1 MKVDRR
7 SFLSFILGGAAGTA
21 LSPLPWKLTDDF
33 SIWSQNWPWI
43 PVPQKGEISYV
54 NSACTLCPGGCGISV
69 KKVDERVIKIDG
81 LKGHPVNDGGLCIL
95 GHAGAQLLYGPTRI
109 QTPIKKVNG
118 RWQKLSWK
126 AAITELA
133 ARLKELRAKGSSHTV
148 ACVAGSDRGTVAE
161 LLNRFLTVYGS
172 PNFFRMP
179 SIWDSYELALYLT
192 QGTRSMAGFDI
203 ENADFILSFGSGLI
217 EGWGSPGYMLRAKG
231 LLRENG
237 GRMDQIESRLSK
249 TAAKSDHW
257 IAINPGTEGA
267 LALGLA
273 YVIIKEGL
281 YNQDFIDQYTTGF
294 SDRKKLIFDGFPP
307 EIVSKMTGIST
318 GTIVALAKDFARAR
332 KPLAICGQGQGH
344 LPGNLQEFLAVH
356 TLNALV
362 GNINRPG
369 GIWAVPEPDYIDW
382 PELEMD
388 GVALEGLQQTRIDGA
403 GSYRY
408 PNARYFLHRLPQVI
422 NASDESPVQVLFVVD
437 ANPVYS
443 LQDTASVKKAFEK
456 IPFVV
461 SFSSYMDETT
471 ALADLVLPNHVF
483 LERYEDV
490 PAAFGFPKP
499 IIGLTQPA
507 IEPLYNTR
515 HVGDVVIQL
524 AKELG
529 HAIGAAFPWADYA
542 TCLEETLSDNWDT
555 LVEEGYVVDT
565 EFSGTDWTDAFETD
579 SAKFEFNN
587 NDIRTLAG
595 YNPVKAE
602 GDQASYPLLLV
613 PYDTMRLTSRYIDG
627 SPPFLLKALEDT
639 ILNGSE
645 VLIEVNP
652 ATARQLGLAEGKTAN
667 LTTPKGAA
675 RVKVH
680 LSNGIMPGVVAL
692 PRGLGHTAYDKF
704 LAGKGVNYN
713 QLSSP
718 VEDPASGHDPAWGI
732 RAKLSK
738 A

>member
-33 SIWSQNWPWI
+33 SIWSQNWPWT

-69 KKVDERVIKIDG
+69 KKADERVIKIEG

-95 GHAGAQLLYGPTRI
+95 GLAGAQLLYGPTRI

-126 AAITELA
+126 EAITELA
-133 ARLKELRAKGSSHTV
+133 ARLKELRAKGSAHTV
-148 ACVAGSDRGTVAE
+148 ACMAGSDRGTVPE
-161 LLNRFLTVYGS
+161 LFNRFLTVYGS
-172 PNFFRMP
+172 PNFFRTP

-217 EGWGSPGYMLRAKG
+217 EGWGSPGYMFRAKG
-231 LLRENG
+231 LLRKNG

-281 YNQDFIDQYTTGF
+281 YNQNFIDQYTTGF
-294 SDRKKLIFDGFPP
+294 SDRKKRVIDGFPP

-362 GNINRPG
+362 GNINQPG
-369 GIWAVPEPDYIDW
+369 GVWAVPEPDYIDW

-388 GVALEGLQQTRIDGA
+388 GVASEGLQQTRIDGA

-408 PNARYFLHRLPQVI
+408 PNARYLLHRLPQVV

-443 LQDTASVKKAFEK
+443 LQDTASVKKAFKK

-461 SFSSYMDETT
+461 SFSSYMNETT

-490 PAAFGFPKP
+490 PVAYGFPKP
-499 IIGLTQPA
+499 IIGLARPV

-515 HVGDVVIQL
+515 YVGDVVIQL

-555 LVEEGYVVDT
+555 LVEEGYVVDA
-565 EFSGTDWTDAFETD
+565 EFNGTDLADAFETD

-587 NDIRTLAG
+587 NEIRTLAG

-602 GDQASYPLLLV
+602 GDEASYPLLLV
-613 PYDTMRLTSRYIDG
+613 PYDTMRLASGYVG
-627 SPPFLLKALEDT
+627 SPPFLVKALEDT
-639 ILNGSE
+639 ILTGSQ
-645 VLIEVNP
+645 VLVEVNP
-652 ATARQLGLAEGKTAN
+652 ATAKQLGLSEGKTAN

-680 LSNGIMPGVVAL
+680 LSNGIMPGVVAI

-718 VEDPASGHDPAWGI
+718 VEDPASGHDAAWGI
-732 RAKLSK
+732 RAKLSR